1 MKKLNPFVV
10 FAFLGIVFLSSPV
23 FAVEKMGMETGAA
36 AITEAVQPANPF
48 IFMMTDDGKLIT
60 KPGKVFT
67 EGGHYENTQMP
78 YLISY
83 SEPINYPRWAVR
95 QGWEGRFDIA
105 LEILRDGSV
114 GRTKVMRSTGYSVLD
129 QSAEKGVKTWKF
141 HPALKNGEP
150 IVTCIQIPVLF
161 QLEKD

>member
-1 MKKLNPFVV
+1 MSL
-10 FAFLGIVFLSSPV
+10 VFLAVIFLSPSA
-23 FAVEKMGMETGAA
+23 FSAERMGMETAA
-36 AITEAVQPANPF
+36 APLAEPMQPANPF
-48 IFMMTDDGKLIT
+48 IFTMTGDGNLVT

-67 EGGHYENTQMP
+67 EGGHYENTDMP
-78 YLISY
+78 YLINY
-83 SEPINYPRWAVR
+83 SEPIAYPRWAVR

-105 LEILRDGSV
+105 LEILKDGSV

-141 HPALKNGEP
+141 HPAMKNGEP
-150 IVTCIQIPVLF
+150 IVVCIQIPVLF